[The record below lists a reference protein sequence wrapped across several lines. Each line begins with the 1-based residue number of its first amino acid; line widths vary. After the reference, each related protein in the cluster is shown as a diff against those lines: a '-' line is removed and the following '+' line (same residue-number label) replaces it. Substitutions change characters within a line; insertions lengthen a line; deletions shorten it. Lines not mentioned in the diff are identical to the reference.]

1 MESEL
6 ARVLQYSSREQLIL
20 LLHQLAA
27 RHPAL
32 LPEMIQLLGLDE
44 SQAAKAEAADE
55 GHTIDE
61 EVTENWDFNGDEV
74 DNYSSLPTIFAP
86 LECEGVQ
93 QRITNYSTRLAQG
106 EPLQTLRQD
115 IASLFKE
122 AEERAEYHDYHGALN
137 LYALLLDACLNT
149 SEGELAVLF
158 TNALDNAIP
167 ALEAFLTE
175 VSSTLQ
181 TDATFSPL
189 LTTENRHH
197 WIEQLFALWLK
208 WVEAHRAV
216 EHISDMLYTVVWN
229 EDAMFLSSLI
239 QRELQ
244 QQHTDERKNIVN
256 FTHQYRVRALER
268 LQRGLPIP

>member
-1 MESEL
+1 MEPEL
-6 ARVLQYSSREQLIL
+6 ARILQYSSREQLIL

-32 LPEMIQLLGLDE
+32 LPEIMQLLGLEE
-44 SQAAKAEAADE
+44 SHASKTEAVDD
-55 GHTIDE
+55 HTIDD
-61 EVTENWDFNGDEV
+61 EVTENWDFSGDEV

-86 LECEGVQ
+86 LEREGVQ
-93 QRITNYSTRLAQG
+93 QRITHYSARLEQG
-106 EPLQTLRQD
+106 EALQTVRLD
-115 IASLFKE
+115 IAGLFKE
-122 AEERAEYHDYHGALN
+122 AEERAEYHDYHGALD
-137 LYALLLDACLNT
+137 LYALLLDACLHT
-149 SEGELAVLF
+149 PEGDLAVLF

-189 LTTENRHH
+189 LTTENRHR

-216 EHISDMLYTVVWN
+216 EHISDMLYTIVWN
-229 EDAMFLSSLI
+229 EDAMFLNHLI
-239 QRELQ
+239 QQELQ
-244 QQHTDERKNIVN
+244 QQCADERENIVD
-256 FTHQYRVRALER
+256 FTRQYRVRALER
-268 LQRGLPIP
+268 LQRGLPLP